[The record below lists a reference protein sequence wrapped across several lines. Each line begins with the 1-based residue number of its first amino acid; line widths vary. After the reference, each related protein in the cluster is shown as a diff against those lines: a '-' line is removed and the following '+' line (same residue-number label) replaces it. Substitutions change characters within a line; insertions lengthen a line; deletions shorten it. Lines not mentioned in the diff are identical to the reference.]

1 MTQKELR
8 KLSRQQLLELMLEQ
22 SRRIDELETQLAEAN
37 RKLES
42 REIAISKCG
51 SVAEAA
57 MALNGVFEAAQ
68 AAAEQ
73 YVAEVR
79 RRADAER

>member
-22 SRRIDELETQLAEAN
+22 SRRIDELEAQLAEAN